1 MLGLELN
8 HVSKRSPRIFIL
20 HHDAKQNELFC
31 LTTRYLHEFN
41 DKQIIW
47 IYFENNIRFV
57 INMSITD
64 STIHIMFLLDIAYFS
79 TNYLINTN
87 EQEFHC
93 TQTDKT
99 IIMTDGS
106 DSFT

>member
-1 MLGLELN
+1 
-8 HVSKRSPRIFIL
+8 
-20 HHDAKQNELFC
+20 
-31 LTTRYLHEFN
+31 
-41 DKQIIW
+41 
-47 IYFENNIRFV
+47 
-57 INMSITD
+57 MSITD
-64 STIHIMFLLDIAYFS
+64 STIHIMFLLDIAYLQNFS

-99 IIMTDGS
+99 IIMTGGS